1 MFPVVRAPSEAP
13 TRRRSAALVQRIKDR
28 RVDLGYAWYSF
39 VQVRNH
45 RLRSGSIDRVQSF
58 EGFEEKQTNAAGG
71 AGPLGRRTSRG
82 KTKNA
87 SKCDRPSPRLGCE
100 LRSGRSEDR
109 DSVTDR

>member
-28 RVDLGYAWYSF
+28 RVDLGYALVQL

-71 AGPLGRRTSRG
+71 AVHLAVEQAVGRRRMRR
-82 KTKNA
+82 NA
-87 SKCDRPSPRLGCE
+87 IDRPPGWDANSAAARRRTGT
-100 LRSGRSEDR
+100 R
-109 DSVTDR
+109 